1 MLKPLKLF
9 LLTALGFFGLLVACN
24 LVFDPGEGT
33 GEAVYSP
40 DEIRK
45 VESVREAHGSP
56 TERIRVNQE
65 TDYTEG
71 VSAAWFPR
79 GESPMLEEL
88 VEAGR
93 LPPVEERVGEEPVVM
108 RGVEGIGRYG
118 GAWYQAKNSKRNVG
132 SFGRFYSGTHLMR
145 WSPQGDPVVPHVA
158 KDYEIRDE
166 GREYIFHLRKGMRW
180 SDGHPFTADDILYWW
195 EHEYLD
201 PAISNDPN
209 TTLRH
214 RGKTGTIEK
223 IDTHTIRV
231 RFEEPNG
238 LFLQTLATIAGRD
251 LTGSP
256 AHYLRPYH
264 PRIGEPKLIEEA
276 MKARKMPTPEAL
288 YTALKA
294 WDNPE
299 HPRLWPFLYRSYQ
312 SDPPYV
318 WVRNPYYYA
327 VDPEGNQLPYL
338 DSVIFEVKSP
348 DLIPIAAANGDFSYQ
363 TSLGLEHYTI
373 LMDQRTDGDYE
384 MYYYS
389 FGGGSSVTLYPNL
402 TKRDTPYQRHEAEK
416 EALMRL
422 PGFRQALSLAINRQ
436 AIIEVEYG
444 GMTDPA
450 QAAPGPGSA
459 HFYEPLYKAFVD
471 YDPGRANAL
480 LDEIGL
486 TRRDAE
492 GYRTFKSGEPMT
504 FTLTYKSG
512 SSFGGAQ
519 AEAIVED
526 WSAVG
531 IRAMFRE
538 KGATLAYLER
548 EGMQH
553 DFFVKPT
560 NGQDYP
566 ILNSSLYVPSINSF
580 FALEWG
586 YWFARGGYYG
596 AVSDG
601 VNVVSP
607 PPDGHPLMEA
617 IRIYDDVIRMTDEAE
632 RIAAFRDI
640 LAIAAENLWTIS
652 ISSPPPD
659 LVAVKNGFRNVPK
672 VAYRSWNFLSPANI
686 GMETFYWETPEMSAS
701 AAEQLKRSIVQ
712 PLGSMTIREGEP
724 ADGRAGGGG
733 IMSHLGSLF
742 LLAFLGGLL
751 YFGIRLPYVGYRL
764 LLMVPSLVIVS
775 LMVFTI
781 VQLPPGDY
789 STSLIVQAE
798 AMGEASDLQR
808 VEELKDMFLLEESWG
823 TRYAVWSG
831 LKWFFTFDDGDK
843 GLLQGHLGRSMETLE
858 PVNTVIG
865 DRLQLTMLIGFGT
878 ILFTWVVA
886 LPIGIYS
893 AVRQYSI
900 GDYVFTFFGFLG
912 MCIPNF
918 LFALLMMYFSSAWL
932 GMSVTGLFSPE
943 YASEPD
949 WSVGKFL
956 DLLAHLWIP
965 VVVIGTAGT
974 ASMIRIMRSNLLDEL
989 KKPYVTTARAKGM
1002 RPFRLILKYPV
1013 RLSLN
1018 PFISGLGHIF
1028 PQIISGGA
1036 IVALILSLPTLGPL
1050 LLHAL
1055 LMEDMYLAGSLLMI
1069 LSTLGILGT
1078 LASDLLLMLV
1088 DPRIRMEGGD
1098 R

>member
-1 MLKPLKLF
+1 
-9 LLTALGFFGLLVACN
+9 
-24 LVFDPGEGT
+24 
-33 GEAVYSP
+33 
-40 DEIRK
+40 
-45 VESVREAHGSP
+45 
-56 TERIRVNQE
+56 
-65 TDYTEG
+65 
-71 VSAAWFPR
+71 
-79 GESPMLEEL
+79 
-88 VEAGR
+88 
-93 LPPVEERVGEEPVVM
+93 
-108 RGVEGIGRYG
+108 
-118 GAWYQAKNSKRNVG
+118 
-132 SFGRFYSGTHLMR
+132 MR

-158 KDYEIRDE
+158 RAYEIRDE
-166 GREYIFHLRKGMRW
+166 GREYVFHLRKGMRW

-201 PAISNDPN
+201 PAISNNPN
-209 TTLRH
+209 TVMLH
-214 RGKTGTIEK
+214 RGETGRVEK
-223 IDTHTIRV
+223 IDTHTIRF

-238 LFLQTLATIAGRD
+238 LFLQALATIAGRD
-251 LTGSP
+251 PTGSP

-264 PRIGEPKLIEEA
+264 PRIGDPELIEA
-276 MKARKMPTPEAL
+276 GMKAWQMPTPEAL
-288 YTALKA
+288 YTALKE

-312 SDPPYV
+312 SDPPFI
-318 WVRNPYYYA
+318 WVRNPYYFA

-338 DSVIFEVKSP
+338 DSVIFELKSP
-348 DLIPIAAANGDFSYQ
+348 DLIPIAASNGDFSYQ
-363 TSLGLEHYTI
+363 SGLGVEHYTI
-373 LMDQRTDGDYE
+373 LMDQRSAGGYE
-384 MYYYS
+384 IYFYS
-389 FGGGSSVTLYPNL
+389 FGGGSPATLFPNL

-422 PGFRQALSLAINRQ
+422 PEFRQALSLAINRE

-444 GMTDPA
+444 GMTEAA
-450 QAAPGPGSA
+450 QVAPGPGSPYF
-459 HFYEPLYKAFVD
+459 HEPLYKAFVD

-480 LDEIGL
+480 LDAIGL

-492 GYRTFKSGEPMT
+492 GYRTFKDGEPMS

-512 SSFGGAQ
+512 SSFSGAQ

-526 WSAVG
+526 WAAVG
-531 IRAMFRE
+531 IRTIFRE
-538 KGATLAYLER
+538 RGANLAYLER
-548 EGMQH
+548 EGMLH
-553 DFFVKPT
+553 DFIVEAT

-566 ILNSSLYVPSINSF
+566 ILKPSLYVPFIGSF
-580 FALEWG
+580 FAQEWG

-596 AVSDG
+596 AASDG
-601 VNVVSP
+601 VRRVSP
-607 PPDGHPLMEA
+607 PPEDHPLMEA
-617 IRIYDDVIRMTDEAE
+617 IRIYDEVIRMTDPDEQT
-632 RIAAFRDI
+632 AAFKRI
-640 LAIAAENLWTIS
+640 LAIAAENLWTIN
-652 ISSPPPD
+652 ISSPTPD
-659 LVAVKNGFRNVPK
+659 LVAVKNGFRNVPRL
-672 VAYRSWNFLSPANI
+672 AYRSWNFLSPANI
-686 GMETFYWETPEMSAS
+686 GMETFYWESPEMSAS
-701 AAEQLKRSIVQ
+701 ASEQLQRSLLH
-712 PLGSMTIREGEP
+712 PLGSKASGDGEV
-724 ADGRAGGGG
+724 AGGPGNQGGG
-733 IMSHLGSLF
+733 IPAHLRGLL
-742 LLAFLGGLL
+742 LLAFAGVLL

-789 STSLIVQAE
+789 STSLIAQAE

-808 VEELKDMFLLEESWG
+808 VQELKDMFLLEESWL
-823 TRYAVWSG
+823 TRYGVWSG
-831 LKWFFTFDDGDK
+831 LKWFFTFESRDR

-858 PVNTVIG
+858 PVNAVIG
-865 DRLQLTMLIGFGT
+865 DRLQLTMLVGFGT
-878 ILFTWVVA
+878 VLFTWVVA

-900 GDYVFTFFGFLG
+900 GDYIFTFFGFLG

-918 LFALLMMYFSSAWL
+918 LFALLLMYFSSAWL

-943 YASEPD
+943 YAAEPD

-1002 RPFRLILKYPV
+1002 RPFRLIMKYPV

-1036 IVALILSLPTLGPL
+1036 IVALILSLPTL
-1050 LLHAL
+1050 
-1055 LMEDMYLAGSLLMI
+1055 
-1069 LSTLGILGT
+1069 
-1078 LASDLLLMLV
+1078 
-1088 DPRIRMEGGD
+1088 
-1098 R
+1098 